1 MRGLNWFCDY
11 FIFCCGIFKD
21 LNIDKYYKL
30 KIGNVIV
37 DYMYLYNDSWERFV
51 LVLVWVLVYDIDN
64 EFFIWLLWYI
74 YKYEWRGKIIFC
86 VFKCYSGR

>member
-21 LNIDKYYKL
+21 LNIGRYYKL

-37 DYMYLYNDSWERFV
+37 DYMYLYNYSWERFV

-74 YKYEWRGKIIFC
+74 YKYEWRGKNYILCI
-86 VFKCYSGR
+86 

>member
-21 LNIDKYYKL
+21 LNIGRYYKL

-51 LVLVWVLVYDIDN
+51 LGLVWVLVYDIDN

-74 YKYEWRGKIIFC
+74 YKYEWRGKNYILCI
-86 VFKCYSGR
+86 

>member
-21 LNIDKYYKL
+21 LNIGRYYKL

-74 YKYEWRGKIIFC
+74 YKYEWRGKNYILCI
-86 VFKCYSGR
+86 